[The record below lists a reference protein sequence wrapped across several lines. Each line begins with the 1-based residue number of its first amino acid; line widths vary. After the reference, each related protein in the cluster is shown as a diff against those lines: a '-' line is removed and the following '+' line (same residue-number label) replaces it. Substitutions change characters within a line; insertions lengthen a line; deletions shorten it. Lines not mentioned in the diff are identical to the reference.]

1 MSCVLEWAGRSRTGS
16 FRTFFEVRD
25 SGSAQTGFS
34 QMSEHIAQG
43 TAFSVWEQNS
53 GLLIS
58 DSLLFPLQPLPL

>member
-34 QMSEHIAQG
+34 QMSELQG
-43 TAFSVWEQNS
+43 N
-53 GLLIS
+53 
-58 DSLLFPLQPLPL
+58 